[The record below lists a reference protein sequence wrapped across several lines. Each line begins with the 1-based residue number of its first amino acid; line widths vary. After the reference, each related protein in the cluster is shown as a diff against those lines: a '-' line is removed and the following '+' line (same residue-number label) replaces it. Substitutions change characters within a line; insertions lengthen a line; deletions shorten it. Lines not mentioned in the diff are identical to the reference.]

1 MSVGN
6 DFLNYVIEQISAV
19 GSLRPKRMFGAVG
32 LYSGEHFFAVIDDDT
47 LYLKT
52 DETNCEEFKARGMRR
67 FMPNP
72 DQPAGSMAYYEVPAD
87 VLEDRE
93 EMVIWA
99 RKSVAVSAASAA
111 RKRAKK
117 SRVSSR
123 APSPRRRK
131 SKAKRSR
138 R

>member
-1 MSVGN
+1 MSVSN

-93 EMVIWA
+93 EMVVWE
-99 RKSVAVSAASAA
+99 RKSVAVSAA
-111 RKRAKK
+111 
-117 SRVSSR
+117 RVNSR